1 MKKSLSILVCISM
14 LAFSSVAWA
23 LSVTTTGDS
32 GVLVDAILGTGVYN
46 VRNISY
52 TAGGV
57 PHASGI
63 FSDGTTSGIGIESG
77 IIMTTG
83 DAADAPGSNSADDI
97 WTRNDLPGDSDL
109 AALVGVSTEYTY
121 DANVLEFDFD
131 VNTAGTLSFKYVF
144 ASDEYNEWVNS
155 KYNDVFAF
163 LLDGTNIALIPGTD
177 TPVAINTVNN
187 GPGDNPEG
195 FPMDSSHPEYFN
207 NNDLDDVEP
216 PYYDIE
222 YDGFTVVF
230 AATADIGEGT
240 HHIKLAITDVYD
252 PFWDSGVFI
261 EEGSFSF
268 VPTTNATPV
277 ADAGENIT
285 ISSEEIATTVISGN
299 ATDEDPDDYLEYQWK
314 EGEEVL
320 LGWIPA
326 GQYGGECP
334 LELSTILIG
343 TGTHTLTLEV
353 TDGQA
358 ISSDEM
364 ILTIDNSAP
373 HVAATGGGSY
383 EVNTVVTLG
392 GNVSDFDG
400 DSVEYQWKEGSD
412 VLSFGTIET
421 IEGGY
426 PVTLE
431 PYTTANL
438 GLGVHVFVLEVCD
451 GHSLPVTS
459 TITVEIKDTGEPTLA
474 PVPNQTILWPP
485 NHKMVDIVIEAN
497 ASDESGLPVTL
508 TAQVKSNEPI
518 DGLGDGDTAPDWA
531 ELQIDQGTGTI
542 TLQLRAERSG
552 SDNGRV
558 YTITITA
565 TDDSGNSSTA
575 DVEIIVPHDKGK

>member
-1 MKKSLSILVCISM
+1 MKKSLSILVCVSM
-14 LAFSSVAWA
+14 LAFSGVAWA
-23 LSVTTTGDS
+23 LSVTTTGDG

-46 VRNISY
+46 VQNISY
-52 TAGGV
+52 TAVGV
-57 PHASGI
+57 PHASGT
-63 FSDGTTSGIGIESG
+63 FSDGTTSGIGIELG
-77 IIMTTG
+77 IILTTG
-83 DAADAPGSNSADDI
+83 NATDALGPNTKDDI
-97 WTRNDLPGDSDL
+97 TLHNYLLGDSDL
-109 AALVGVSTEYTY
+109 AALAGYAKTY

-131 VNTAGTLSFKYVF
+131 VNTAGTLSFNYVF
-144 ASDEYNEWVNS
+144 ASDEYNEWTNS
-155 KYNDVFAF
+155 QYNDVFAF
-163 LLDGTNIALIPGTD
+163 LLDGTNIALIPETD
-177 TPVAINTVNN
+177 IPVAINTVNGG
-187 GPGDNPEG
+187 GPAYGSNP
-195 FPMDSSHPEYFN
+195 SYSQYYN
-207 NNDLDDVEP
+207 NNDLDDGG

-240 HHIKLAITDVYD
+240 HHIKLAITDVSD

-268 VPTTNATPV
+268 VPTNATPV

-326 GQYGGECP
+326 GQYGECP

-358 ISSDEM
+358 ISLDEM
-364 ILTIDNSAP
+364 ILTIENSAP

-451 GHSLPVTS
+451 GHSPPVTS

-552 SDNGRV
+552 NDNGRV

-575 DVEIIVPHDKGK
+575 DVEIIVPHDKR

>member
-1 MKKSLSILVCISM
+1 MKKSLSILVCVSM
-14 LAFSSVAWA
+14 LAFSGVAWA
-23 LSVTTTGDS
+23 LNVTTTGDG

-46 VRNISY
+46 VQNISH
-52 TAGGV
+52 TAVGV
-57 PHASGI
+57 PHASGT
-63 FSDGTTSGIGIESG
+63 FSDGTTSGIGIELG
-77 IIMTTG
+77 IILSTG
-83 DAADAPGSNSADDI
+83 NAADAVGPNTVDDI
-97 WTRNDLPGDSDL
+97 TTYNHLPGDSDL
-109 AALVGVSTEYTY
+109 AALAGYATW

-131 VNTAGTLSFKYVF
+131 VATTGTLSFNYVF
-144 ASDEYNEWVNS
+144 ASDEYNEYTNS
-155 KYNDVFAF
+155 QYNDVFAF
-163 LLDGTNIALIPGTD
+163 FLDGTNIALIPGTD
-177 TPVAINTVNN
+177 IPVAINTVNGG
-187 GPGDNPEG
+187 GPVYGDDP
-195 FPMDSSHPEYFN
+195 SYPEYYN
-207 NNDLDDVEP
+207 NNDLNDGG

-240 HHIKLAITDVYD
+240 HHIKLAITDVSD
-252 PFWDSGVFI
+252 PFWDSVVFI

-268 VPTTNATPV
+268 VPDNNATPV

-320 LGWIPA
+320 LGWTHA
-326 GQYGGECP
+326 GQYGECP
-334 LELSTILIG
+334 LELSTTLIG

-426 PVTLE
+426 PVSLD

-451 GHSLPVTS
+451 GYSLPVTS
-459 TITVEIKDTGEPTLA
+459 TITVEINDTGEPTLA

-552 SDNGRV
+552 SNNGRV

-575 DVEIIVPHDKGK
+575 DVEIIVPHDKGKK

>member
-1 MKKSLSILVCISM
+1 MKKSLSILVCVSM

-32 GVLVDAILGTGVYN
+32 EVLVDAILGTGVYN
-46 VRNISY
+46 VQNISY

-57 PHASGI
+57 PHASGT
-63 FSDGTTSGIGIESG
+63 FSNGTTSGIGIESG
-77 IIMTTG
+77 IILSTG
-83 DAADAPGSNSADDI
+83 NAADAVGPNTVDNI
-97 WTRNDLPGDSDL
+97 TTRNYLPGDSDL
-109 AALVGVSTEYTY
+109 AALAGYANTY
-121 DANVLEFDFD
+121 DATVLEFDFD
-131 VNTAGTLSFKYVF
+131 VNTAGTLSFNYVF
-144 ASDEYNEWVNS
+144 ASDEYNEWTNS
-155 KYNDVFAF
+155 QYNDVFAF
-163 LLDGTNIALIPGTD
+163 LLDGTNIALIPETD
-177 TPVAINTVNN
+177 IPVAINTVNGG
-187 GPGDNPEG
+187 GPAYGSNP
-195 FPMDSSHPEYFN
+195 SYSQYYN
-207 NNDLDDVEP
+207 NNNLDDGG

-240 HHIKLAITDVYD
+240 HHIKLAITDVSD

-285 ISSEEIATTVISGN
+285 ISSKGIATTVISGN

-320 LGWIPA
+320 LGWTHA
-326 GQYGGECP
+326 DQCGECP

-353 TDGQA
+353 RDGQA

-373 HVAATGGGSY
+373 HVAATGGGCY
-383 EVNTVVTLG
+383 EVNTDVILG
-392 GNVSDFDG
+392 GFVSDFDG
-400 DSVEYQWKEGSD
+400 DPVEYKWKEGSN

-421 IEGGY
+421 IEEGY
-426 PVTLE
+426 PVELE

-451 GHSLPVTS
+451 GHSPPVTS

-552 SDNGRV
+552 SDNGRI

-565 TDDSGNSSTA
+565 TDDSSNSSTA
-575 DVEIIVPHDKGK
+575 DVEIIVPHDKGKK